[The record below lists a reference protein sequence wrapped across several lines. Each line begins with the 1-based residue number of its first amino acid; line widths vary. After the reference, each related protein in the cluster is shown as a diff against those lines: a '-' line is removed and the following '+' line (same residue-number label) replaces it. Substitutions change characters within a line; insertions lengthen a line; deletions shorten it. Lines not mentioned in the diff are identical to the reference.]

1 MSEEIKAWDE
11 AWAEE
16 FGNTNEGRKASAE
29 FKEILRGIERSEG
42 GKAAFEFLLAG
53 GHLGFSKDMWGSE
66 EGDYYKNLVDKITE
80 QSASSSIC
88 AGGHSGTAGRAVWA
102 RRRRCGCGGRGG
114 DGDNKRDQ

>member
-66 EGDYYKNLVDKITE
+66 EGDITRIWLIRSRSNLYHH
-80 QSASSSIC
+80 Q
-88 AGGHSGTAGRAVWA
+88 G
-102 RRRRCGCGGRGG
+102 
-114 DGDNKRDQ
+114 